1 MRTKLG
7 VLGYPLGHSLSPV
20 MHNAALRAMGR
31 DEIEY
36 IKVERDYHE
45 LQAAIEEIKRDFL
58 GINVT
63 IPYKEKIMPWVQE
76 VTYEARIAGAIN
88 TIMIKDDR
96 MIGTNT
102 DGLGFL
108 RSLSE
113 NGVQVDGQEILII
126 GAGGAARGVATALL
140 GAGAIRIDI
149 CNRKKNRGNSL
160 MDILLTIG
168 KAKTSWIDYKAL
180 MRADISRYHLI
191 INTTPVG
198 MHPGGAEKL
207 PFPYEKLEKHQVL
220 TDLIYRP
227 RLTGFLQEGKDRGL
241 KVVDGLDM
249 LLYQGA
255 GSLAFWLGCEPPID
269 VMRESLLE
277 ALRGE

>member
-20 MHNAALRAMGR
+20 MHNAALKAMGR

-88 TIMIKDDR
+88 TILIKDDR

-108 RSLSE
+108 RSLRE

-160 MDILLTIG
+160 MDILLIIG

-198 MHPGGAEKL
+198 MHPWGAEKL

>member
-20 MHNAALRAMGR
+20 MQNAALRAMGR
-31 DEIEY
+31 DDIEY

-227 RLTGFLQEGKDRGL
+227 RMTGFLQEGKDRGL

>member
-1 MRTKLG
+1 
-7 VLGYPLGHSLSPV
+7 
-20 MHNAALRAMGR
+20 
-31 DEIEY
+31 
-36 IKVERDYHE
+36 
-45 LQAAIEEIKRDFL
+45 
-58 GINVT
+58 
-63 IPYKEKIMPWVQE
+63 
-76 VTYEARIAGAIN
+76 
-88 TIMIKDDR
+88 
-96 MIGTNT
+96 
-102 DGLGFL
+102 
-108 RSLSE
+108 
-113 NGVQVDGQEILII
+113 
-126 GAGGAARGVATALL
+126 
-140 GAGAIRIDI
+140 
-149 CNRKKNRGNSL
+149 
-160 MDILLTIG
+160 
-168 KAKTSWIDYKAL
+168 
-180 MRADISRYHLI
+180 
-191 INTTPVG
+191 

>member
-7 VLGYPLGHSLSPV
+7 VLGYPLGHTLSPV
-20 MHNAALRAMGR
+20 MHNAALKAMGR
-31 DEIEY
+31 DELEYVKIE
-36 IKVERDYHE
+36 KDYHE
-45 LQAAIEEIKRDFL
+45 LQAAIEEIKRDFV

-76 VTYEARIAGAIN
+76 VSYEARIAGAIN
-88 TIMIKDDR
+88 TITIKDGR

-102 DGLGFL
+102 DGLGYL
-108 RSLSE
+108 RSLRE
-113 NGVQVDGQEILII
+113 KDIQVDGKDILIM

-140 GAGAIRIDI
+140 GAGANRIDV
-149 CNRKKNRGNSL
+149 CNRKKNRGKSL
-160 MDILLTIG
+160 MDILSAVG
-168 KAKTSWIDYKAL
+168 NAKSSWIDFKAL
-180 MRADISRYHLI
+180 MRTDISRYHLI

-198 MHPGGAEKL
+198 MHPRGSEKL
-207 PFPYEKLEKHQVL
+207 PFPYEELEKHQVL
-220 TDLIYRP
+220 SDLIYRP

-255 GSLAFWLGCEPPID
+255 ESLAIWLGTEPPID